1 MTSWRFDILE
11 IDGGRGVTDSHGP
24 LRMFTSIGAAMD
36 EAKAMAEGKLA
47 LSVPVE
53 IYTWS
58 NGRAHKIFD
67 SHPGATTRVASATA
81 GRHGPQA

>member
-11 IDGGRGVTDSHGP
+11 IDGGWGVTDSHGP

-36 EAKAMAEGKLA
+36 EAKAMAEGKVA
-47 LSVPVE
+47 LNAPVE

-58 NGRAHKIFD
+58 NGREHKIFD
-67 SHPGATTRVASATA
+67 SRPGTATSAAPAASAD
-81 GRHGPQA
+81 GRTRG